1 MTVSFCEIVYMPT
14 KRILLLVP
22 TTTYRLDD
30 FLQAAA
36 RLNIDV
42 ILASNRCHVLAAQW
56 PEHWGLSLPFSSPQ
70 EAVEKTLA
78 ALRGKHIDAVI
89 AADDHTTILASML
102 AEKLGL
108 PGNSLAAAEKTR
120 NKLSLRRALA
130 AGGMPSP
137 KFHVAKIAEPP
148 ESYLSQI
155 GFPVVLKPLLL
166 SGSRGVIRANDP
178 QEFIAAF
185 HRIAALLQSREFFQM
200 RSAAAKRILIES
212 YISGIEVAVEGLLT
226 RGELKV
232 LAIFDKPDPLEGP
245 FFEETIYVTPS
256 RLPRETQRAIHIAVA
271 QACKVLGLQHG
282 PIHAEARLNE
292 QGIFVI
298 EVAARTIGGLCSRTL
313 RFGTGMSLE
322 ELVLRHATEDK
333 INGET
338 LLAGASGVMM
348 LPIPCSGR
356 LHAVSGVEEALAVPN
371 IQEVKITIQS
381 DNLVIALPEGASYL
395 GFMFARA
402 ETPQEVEEALRAAHE
417 KLHFDIQPAL
427 AVYD

>member
-1 MTVSFCEIVYMPT
+1 MCKKS
-14 KRILLLVP
+14 ILLLVP

-42 ILASNRCHVLAAQW
+42 ILASNRCHVLAEQW
-56 PEHWGLSLPFSSPQ
+56 PDHLGLSLPFSSPH

-78 ALRGKHIDAVI
+78 ALRGKRVDAVI
-89 AADDHTTILASML
+89 AADDHTTILAAML
-102 AEKLGL
+102 AEKLEL
-108 PGNSLAAAEKTR
+108 PGNSLEASEKTR
-120 NKLSLRRALA
+120 NKLSLRRTLA

-137 KFHVAKIAEPP
+137 KFLVAKIAEPP
-148 ESYLSQI
+148 ESYLAQI
-155 GFPVVLKPLLL
+155 EFPVVLKPLLL
-166 SGSRGVIRANDP
+166 SGSRGVIRANNP
-178 QEFIAAF
+178 EEFIAAF
-185 HRIAALLQSREFFQM
+185 HRIAVLLQSREFFQM
-200 RSAAAKRILIES
+200 RSTAAKRILIES
-212 YISGIEVAVEGLLT
+212 YIPGFEVAVEGLLT
-226 RGELKV
+226 RGKLSV

-256 RLPRETQRAIHIAVA
+256 RLPEKTQRAIHIAVA
-271 QACKVLGLQHG
+271 QACEALGLQHG
-282 PIHAEARLNE
+282 PIHAEARLHE
-292 QGIFVI
+292 QGVFII

-313 RFGTGMSLE
+313 KFGTGMSLE
-322 ELVLRHATEDK
+322 ELVLRHATGEGT
-333 INGET
+333 NGDAH
-338 LLAGASGVMM
+338 LSYASGVMM

-371 IQEVKITIQS
+371 IQEVKITIPI

-402 ETPQEVEEALRAAHE
+402 ETPQEVEEALRTAHA

-427 AVYD
+427 AVVEE